1 VLMPKQRKTGW
12 VTHEYYFWH
21 DTGTY
26 AGSHKPG
33 EFLQPGKHYE
43 SPESKRRFKGLMD
56 VSSLRDE
63 LIHIEPRRATVA
75 ELERIHNPKHIQN
88 MKTLSDNE
96 GGLTGDD
103 ESVFGPFGYEIG
115 CLAAGGAIV
124 AADAV
129 YKGEVDV
136 AYALIRP
143 PGHHA
148 VKDHGMG
155 FCMFNNI
162 GVAIEHLKKTTDL
175 RKFAVIDWDVHH
187 GNGTQAVFYNDPSVL
202 TISLHQDELYPRHEG
217 KITETGEGAGLG
229 FNINIPMPA
238 GSGDGAYRYAFESVV
253 KPAIDRFQPEFIF
266 IASGFDASYYDP
278 LSRMAVHA
286 YTYNWMANQV
296 LEMADK
302 YAQGRVVTTHE
313 GGYSEVY
320 VPFCGLAVL
329 EAFLGKSS
337 GIIDIMATGSEAAT
351 RKDQTLLPHQKEMI
365 DECKK
370 THKL

>member
-1 VLMPKQRKTGW
+1 MSKQRKTGW

-63 LIHIEPRRATVA
+63 LIHIEPRKATVA

-88 MKTLSDNE
+88 MKTLSDKE

-162 GVAIEHLKKTTDL
+162 G
-175 RKFAVIDWDVHH
+175 
-187 GNGTQAVFYNDPSVL
+187 
-202 TISLHQDELYPRHEG
+202 
-217 KITETGEGAGLG
+217 
-229 FNINIPMPA
+229 
-238 GSGDGAYRYAFESVV
+238 
-253 KPAIDRFQPEFIF
+253 
-266 IASGFDASYYDP
+266 
-278 LSRMAVHA
+278 
-286 YTYNWMANQV
+286 
-296 LEMADK
+296 
-302 YAQGRVVTTHE
+302 
-313 GGYSEVY
+313 
-320 VPFCGLAVL
+320 
-329 EAFLGKSS
+329 
-337 GIIDIMATGSEAAT
+337 
-351 RKDQTLLPHQKEMI
+351 
-365 DECKK
+365 
-370 THKL
+370 